1 MHPYTL
7 LYNDRPVVGD
17 PISDW
22 FCAVEREV
30 LGLILVTHHGV
41 GDCVAEIKYSDKLK
55 VARVSFDSQSES
67 TALHGGERRGSR
79 RERRWQKHEAGR
91 SHRSSS
97 QESDS

>member
-41 GDCVAEIKYSDKLK
+41 GD
-55 VARVSFDSQSES
+55 
-67 TALHGGERRGSR
+67 
-79 RERRWQKHEAGR
+79 
-91 SHRSSS
+91 
-97 QESDS
+97 